1 MPAVYSDER
10 IRGTVSAQPGA
21 RGGGAARDRN
31 AVWGGLMAGVAAI
44 ALLAACGGD
53 PTLPGLDAAADTPTT
68 AAGPA
73 DAPTASAAGAPT
85 AVPAEDPGA
94 RVAAGAGAPPEAA
107 PLPVGDGPPDAT
119 RLEADWRAGLTAWYA
134 CLARP
139 AACDASFTVPGSAWA
154 ASFAAEVEEAR
165 VKVIADADGPAAHR
179 VVLRRATVQ
188 ADAATIVACAYDRRR
203 FTLVGFGWEV
213 RNWTTRLTWDL
224 RWRAGAWRWNAL
236 EERITHLG
244 EDGCA
249 DGA

>member
-1 MPAVYSDER
+1 LARHAHILRTMPTVWSLER
-10 IRGTVSAQPGA
+10 LRGIVSAR
-21 RGGGAARDRN
+21 RGL
-31 AVWGGLMAGVAAI
+31 VAGVAAI

-53 PTLPGLDAAADTPTT
+53 PTLPGLDAAPDTRVP
-68 AAGPA
+68 AAAPA
-73 DAPTASAAGAPT
+73 DAPAAGTDGAPAAAPAGAAGAP
-85 AVPAEDPGA
+85 VGE
-94 RVAAGAGAPPEAA
+94 GAGAPPQAA

-154 ASFAAEVEEAR
+154 EGFAAEVEQAR
-165 VKVIADADGPAAHR
+165 IKVIADADGPAAHR
-179 VVLRRATVQ
+179 VVLRRAATQ

-224 RWRAGAWRWNAL
+224 RWHAGAWRWNAL